1 MLIAL
6 HLNNLLGVHLVTIKF
21 NFKNYYMNIV

>member
-6 HLNNLLGVHLVTIKF
+6 HLNNLLGVSPSMMI
-21 NFKNYYMNIV
+21 YYGR